1 MGSIKDFQISFLLP
15 FGLYCML
22 LWSLGSKCC
31 GLNLK
36 LACSEAED
44 DGIFG
49 VIPRINL
56 SFIIIELLRGV
67 LFSFGRKEWGA
78 MQDSEQPVGKSS
90 ISRPH
95 VGGLFHNQMY
105 SHFGNLIEIE
115 KEK

>member
-1 MGSIKDFQISFLLP
+1 MGSIKGFQISFLP

-22 LWSLGSKCC
+22 LWSLGNKCC
-31 GLNLK
+31 GLNLSI
-36 LACSEAED
+36 ACSETD
-44 DGIFG
+44 VDGIFG
-49 VIPRINL
+49 VIPRINM
-56 SFIIIELLRGV
+56 SFIIIELLTGV
-67 LFSFGRKEWGA
+67 LFSFGRNEWV

-115 KEK
+115 KQK